1 MKRTMLLISLLA
13 TAGCMAGYTRTE
25 VVYAEPAEYVY
36 VTPVDRVVVVTREVL
51 VTRGWVVYRVQREG
65 PNRIVWARR
74 GDNEIV
80 RIFAT
85 PQGNRVALRG
95 LHEVREHGERGE
107 RGDRGRHRGWT
118 KRGQP
123 RDIIV
128 DIDVRLRGR
137 G

>member
-1 MKRTMLLISLLA
+1 MKRTMLLASLLA

-36 VTPVDRVVVVTREVL
+36 VAPVDRVVVVTREVL
-51 VTRGWVVYRVQREG
+51 VSRGWVVYRVQRSG

-74 GDNEIV
+74 GDNEVV

-85 PQGNRVALRG
+85 PQGERVGLRG
-95 LHEVREHGERGE
+95 LHEVRE

-137 G
+137 

>member
-1 MKRTMLLISLLA
+1 MKRTMLLASLLA

-36 VTPVDRVVVVTREVL
+36 VEPVDRVVVVTREVL
-51 VTRGWVVYRVQREG
+51 VSHGWVVYRVQRSG
-65 PNRIVWARR
+65 PNRVVWARR

-85 PQGNRVALRG
+85 PQGERVALRG
-95 LHEVREHGERGE
+95 LHEVREHGEH
-107 RGDRGRHRGWT
+107 GDRGRHRGWS

-128 DIDVRLRGR
+128 AIDVRLRGR
-137 G
+137 